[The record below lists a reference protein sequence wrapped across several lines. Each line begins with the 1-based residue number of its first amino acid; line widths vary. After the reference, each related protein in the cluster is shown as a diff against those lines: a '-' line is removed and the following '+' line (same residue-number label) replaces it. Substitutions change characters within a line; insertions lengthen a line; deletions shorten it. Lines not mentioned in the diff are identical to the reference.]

1 MTKLITS
8 KDKVVI
14 KLEMDR
20 LLATPPIL
28 LEGQKQVLGKT
39 LSAMIAQIAWRYI
52 GSKKPGFFTGRTLT
66 KTTVELVGGE
76 MVVTFTGSLGELA
89 KTQERHAGQT
99 QET

>member
-52 GSKKPGFFTGRTLT
+52 GSKKPGFFTAGSGPDLQNDVFVVIGVFGD
-66 KTTVELVGGE
+66 KKLFDLQIEL
-76 MVVTFTGSLGELA
+76 FFFA
-89 KTQERHAGQT
+89 A
-99 QET
+99 